1 MKEYKKI
8 LGNNNYI
15 QNQLAL
21 ALLLEKGKTNILNDN
36 FYNEMLKSV
45 EKKPSSFMSI
55 DFQKEYIK
63 IARDMAKMKTN
74 DLYDYIKNEVVI
86 PKNKERGRE

>member
-74 DLYDYIKNEVVI
+74 DLYDYIKSEIVI